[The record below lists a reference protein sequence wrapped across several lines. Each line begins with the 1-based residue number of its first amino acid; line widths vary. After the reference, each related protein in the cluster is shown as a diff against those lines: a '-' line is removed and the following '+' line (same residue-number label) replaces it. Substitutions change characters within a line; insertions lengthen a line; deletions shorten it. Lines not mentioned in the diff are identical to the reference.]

1 MYYVSVFWFLLSLFL
16 SLRLVIQEKVLAP
29 TEDLQVSEERP
40 EEP

>member
-16 SLRLVIQEKVLAP
+16 SLQLVIQEKVLAP
-29 TEDLQVSEERP
+29 TEDLQVLEERP